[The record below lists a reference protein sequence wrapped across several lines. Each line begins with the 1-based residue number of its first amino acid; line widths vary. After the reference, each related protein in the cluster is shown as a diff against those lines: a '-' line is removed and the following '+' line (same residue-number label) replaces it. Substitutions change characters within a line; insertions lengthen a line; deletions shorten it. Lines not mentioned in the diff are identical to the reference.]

1 MANKNK
7 KYKRSIEDAGRISD
21 EDKFTSYITTGGA
34 GYVPQNNIDV
44 KNRLYNNL
52 SPIGYED
59 LSRVPKAIFINKPD
73 IYHNKMK
80 DMPVLDEI
88 YAQYLGIPKERRH
101 FNKRLEKSKYK
112 PTQGGENVTYYK
124 LPQKIVD
131 GRTILGDNHTYS
143 GTANTLVDNMVF
155 DATYMNPGENKQQLN
170 TELGYYTVGR
180 GRDNKGDYVSYYD
193 KWDINPFSG
202 RLQNNTVLP
211 SSIRK
216 MLKDINLDFGVPVN
230 IYDRIYFDDYYGVKG
245 GNRGGYYLPEI
256 IITNERKKHKDG
268 GSIYISPSKRSSF
281 TAAATKHGMG
291 IQEFASKVLRN
302 KDSYSPAMVKKANFA
317 RNANIWNK

>member
-21 EDKFTSYITTGGA
+21 EDKYTSYITTGGA
-34 GYVPQNNIDV
+34 GYVPQNNIDI
-44 KNRLYNNL
+44 NSRLYNNL

-59 LSRVPKAIFINKPD
+59 LSRVPKAIFLNKPD

-88 YAQYLGIPKERRH
+88 YAQYLGIPEENRH

-124 LPQKIVD
+124 LPQKTVD
-131 GRTILGDNHTYS
+131 GRTILGDDHRYS
-143 GTANTLVDNMVF
+143 GSSNTFVDTMVF
-155 DATYMNPGENKQQLN
+155 DATYMNPGKNKQQLN

-202 RLQNNTVLP
+202 RLQNNTVFP
-211 SSIRK
+211 KNIRK

-230 IYDRIYFDDYYGVKG
+230 IYDRIHFDDYYGVQG
-245 GNRGGYYLPEI
+245 GDRGGHYLPEV
-256 IITNERKKHKDG
+256 IITGERKKHKNG
-268 GSIYISPSKRSSF
+268 GIHIAPSKRGTF

-291 IQEFASKVLRN
+291 VQEFASRVLRN

-317 RNANIWNK
+317 RNVSKWNH